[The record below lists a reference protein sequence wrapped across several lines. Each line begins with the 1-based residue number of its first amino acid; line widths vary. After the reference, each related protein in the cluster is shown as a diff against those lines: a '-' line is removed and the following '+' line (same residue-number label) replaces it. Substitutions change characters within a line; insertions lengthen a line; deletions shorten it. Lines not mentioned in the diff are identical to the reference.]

1 MTGQRAGKPG
11 GKLQECAPCYLRF
24 GELNSPAAPS
34 YCNKLML
41 RHSLELI
48 SELAASADGGVC
60 CVQLMTKS
68 QLSSVKVRI
77 EAELKAVDT
86 NPKATKQVK
95 DRISKLLGKASS
107 HLEKVSCAR
116 HAGVA
121 MHLDHP

>member
-1 MTGQRAGKPG
+1 MAGQKVGKPG
-11 GKLQECAPCYLRF
+11 GRRSLSITLLRR
-24 GELNSPAAPS
+24 LNSPTAPS
-34 YCNKLML
+34 CCNQIMIRHCLGL
-41 RHSLELI
+41 R

-60 CVQLMTKS
+60 RVQLMTKS

-107 HLEKVSCAR
+107 YLEKVSCAR
-116 HAGVA
+116 RAV
-121 MHLDHP
+121 